1 MAKRGRPRR
10 VAGCQEAKSPRPD
23 GSKFALEVHPV
34 LPRSDCVGGFGADSS
49 DGSELG
55 TGGSQYI
62 LCVPEMLDET
72 ADSNGPETGEE
83 V

>member
-1 MAKRGRPRR
+1 MAKNGKCP
-10 VAGCQEAKSPRPD
+10 VNMIVLNVNPDKSLGKYCDRKK
-23 GSKFALEVHPV
+23 GICEC
-34 LPRSDCVGGFGADSS
+34 LPGFDSS